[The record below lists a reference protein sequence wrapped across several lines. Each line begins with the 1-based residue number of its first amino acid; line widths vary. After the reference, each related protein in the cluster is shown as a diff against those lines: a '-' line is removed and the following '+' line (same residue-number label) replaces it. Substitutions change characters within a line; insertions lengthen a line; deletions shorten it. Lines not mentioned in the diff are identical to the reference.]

1 VADEDEDWTG
11 PITEAT
17 PPLDERLETLEAG
30 EPPEPVVPADVPI
43 EERVARLERI
53 AEYLHEAREDG
64 IGLTASV
71 DLLAVATQSLTER
84 LTAIEDQQR
93 AQNDYERHR
102 DEETERNR
110 G

>member
-1 VADEDEDWTG
+1 MADEDEDWTG

-17 PPLDERLETLEAG
+17 PPLDERLITLEAG
-30 EPPEPVVPADVPI
+30 EPAEEVIPADVPI

-53 AEYLHEAREDG
+53 AEYLHKGREDG
-64 IGLTASV
+64 AGLTASV
-71 DLLAVATQSLTER
+71 DLLSKATQSLTER

-93 AQNDYERHR
+93 TQNDYERHR